1 MNKKVFNKLI
11 DVAGQLDIMGLY
23 SEASMVDR
31 IIQLSS
37 SDLELSGLASEP
49 GEGSREALAD
59 IIVMDQENPPSSG
72 SELLDNVVKKILSSL
87 KVSDLPYRYKE
98 MHKNVGCDP
107 LTGFCRI
114 TTESMWEI
122 LAALSDEG
130 FGNYKPCRVIHS
142 GEGEE
147 DGPHFFLKDFDT
159 GHIIDLTAGQF
170 RDANGEPV
178 PVPYDEG
185 ICDDEG
191 LRSASKGWANKRQKQ
206 DSIAQPG
213 YDLGAGARRTLG
225 RIIQQDNVEGI
236 EGLIDMFRE
245 RREDIERLGSN

>member
-1 MNKKVFNKLI
+1 MNKKVFKKLI
-11 DVAGQLDIMGLY
+11 DVAGQLDVMGLY
-23 SEASMVDR
+23 SEASMVDKIIR
-31 IIQLSS
+31 IASD
-37 SDLELSGLASEP
+37 DLEFIEVGSEP
-49 GEGSREALAD
+49 GEGGREPLAN
-59 IIVMDQENPPSSG
+59 IIVMDQDNPPSSG
-72 SELLDNVVKKILSSL
+72 DDLLDNIVKKILLSL
-87 KVSDLPYRYKE
+87 RVSDLPYRYKG

-122 LAALSDEG
+122 LATLNDQT
-130 FGNYKPCRVIHS
+130 FGSYKPCRVLHS

-170 RDANGEPV
+170 RDANGLPV

-185 ICDDEG
+185 VCDTEG
-191 LRSASKGWANKRQKQ
+191 SRSASKGWANKRQKQ

-213 YDLGAGARRTLG
+213 YDLGAGARRTID
-225 RIIQQDNVEGI
+225 RMIQKDDAEGI

-245 RREDIERLGSN
+245 RRESIEGVGGK